1 MSANCSCKMLHM
13 IIRKLADG
21 RALAITQT
29 DHSRLAGF
37 FAAHWGNSTFAS
49 LQPYESVT
57 RAAVFH
63 DFGWLR
69 YETQPELDPATG
81 EPYSFISMPFR
92 PEQLAAYQWCV
103 DWLDSVDPYSALLVG
118 MHRVGLWKSRY
129 ETITAP
135 AWRSA
140 PNLPDPIKAFIAE
153 HEPEQVQQRKS
164 LDEPQIWTNYRLL
177 QVWDLLGLYFTTRE
191 PYDNAIEPVPTMYD
205 GDVHS
210 GVRMTLEPLG
220 DNRVR
225 FDPYPFDVRPLTLH
239 IPHRVFDRTRFEDND
254 DFRRAYFKAAPELLT
269 YQVE

>member
-1 MSANCSCKMLHM
+1 M

-37 FAAHWGNSTFAS
+37 FAAHWGNSTFAP

-69 YETQPELDPATG
+69 YETQPEVDPASG
-81 EPYSFISMPFR
+81 EPYSFTSMPFR
-92 PEQLAAYQWCV
+92 TEQLQAYQWCV
-103 DWLDSVDPYSALLVG
+103 DWLGGVDPYSALLVG
-118 MHRVGLWKSRY
+118 MHRVGLWRSRY
-129 ETITAP
+129 ETIAEP

-140 PNLPDPIKAFIAE
+140 PNLPQPIEDFIAE
-153 HEPEQVQQRKS
+153 HEPAQQRQRQS
-164 LDEPQIWTNYRLL
+164 VDENQVWTNYRLL

-191 PYDNAIEPVPTMYD
+191 PYENAISPVPTRYD
-205 GDVHS
+205 QDIHS
-210 GVRMTLEPLG
+210 GVRMCLHPLG
-220 DNRVR
+220 DNRVA

-239 IPHRVFDRTRFEDND
+239 IPYRAFDRTTFSGNE
-254 DFRRAYFKAAPELLT
+254 DFRRAYFQSLPELLT

>member
-1 MSANCSCKMLHM
+1 M
-13 IIRKLADG
+13 IIRKLPSGQAM
-21 RALAITQT
+21 AITQT

-37 FAAHWGNSTFAS
+37 FAAHWGNATFAP

-69 YETQPELDPATG
+69 YETQPEIDPASG
-81 EPYSFISMPFR
+81 EPYTFTSMPFR
-92 PEQLAAYQWCV
+92 PQQLESYQWCV
-103 DWLDSVDPYSALLVG
+103 DWLGSVDPYSALLVG

-129 ETITAP
+129 ETITEP

-140 PNLPDPIKAFIAE
+140 PNLPPAINEFIARA
-153 HEPEQVQQRKS
+153 EPLQEQQRAT
-164 LDEPQIWTNYRLL
+164 LDESNVWTNYRLL

-191 PYDNAIEPVPTMYD
+191 PYENAIEPVPTTYTSD
-205 GDVHS
+205 IHA
-210 GVRMTLEPLG
+210 GVRMSLHPL
-220 DNRVR
+220 DDCRVA

-239 IPHRVFDRTRFEDND
+239 IPYRVFDQLTFESNE
-254 DFRRAYFKAAPELLT
+254 DFRRAYFQAVPQMLT